1 MPSIGERIHRI
12 RLHIGW
18 SVEECAYRATIE
30 ANAHI
35 EPSMWLDW
43 ERCCDE
49 QAGREARPDQVSNRS
64 NSNSVVRPTKVNVD
78 AHGAAS
84 AGVPAADHSSTGC
97 VVRGAAVHAARWPPR

>member
-49 QAGREARPDQVSNRS
+49 QAASNGLLMHLDAIC
-64 NSNSVVRPTKVNVD
+64 VLFAVD
-78 AHGAAS
+78 KDWLI
-84 AGVPAADHSSTGC
+84 AGVIEAPDRHDNRVLTFPPQPSADS
-97 VVRGAAVHAARWPPR
+97 PRD